1 MPVARPL
8 RPQHLLLELTIED
21 KNVFTTPWSA
31 NVIYR
36 PVPDIWPESV
46 CAENPNEIMRKAA
59 LPIADKPDFRLLG
72 LTIPETLLATADEVI
87 Q

>member
-36 PVPDIWPESV
+36 PAPDIWPESV

-59 LPIADKPDFRLLG
+59 LPIADKPDF
-72 LTIPETLLATADEVI
+72 
-87 Q
+87 